1 VALDRKEDAV
11 RLPVLIAAALMPAV
25 AWFAQQGY
33 FGPDTGEISDRY
45 PTLLVPTGYAFSIW
59 GLIFLLDLAFALWQL
74 RGRWREHETL
84 LRLRPAV
91 AAGFTLT
98 ALWMPIFS
106 QQWFWLALAAIW
118 LALAC
123 MAWAA
128 VVLARDLSPLPGQ
141 TIWAKF
147 AISLH
152 AGWLSLA
159 AFLNTAQVI
168 VAYRL
173 LPTDRMLA
181 WSLALLA
188 LAAVLLLAL
197 NARMRGSTGYTL
209 AALWGL
215 AAVYV
220 KQADSALSGAIIAA
234 WAALAV
240 AALLLAQTLWLRLH
254 PRHRVFS
261 GHLSPGE

>member
-1 VALDRKEDAV
+1 MHAV
-11 RLPVLIAAALMPAV
+11 RLPVLIAAVLMPVV
-25 AWFAQQGY
+25 AWFSQEGY
-33 FGPDTGEISDRY
+33 FGPDNGQISARY
-45 PTLLVPTGYAFSIW
+45 PTLLVAAGYAFSIW
-59 GLIFLLDLAFALWQL
+59 GAIFLLDLLFAACQA
-74 RGRWREHETL
+74 RSRWREDDTL
-84 LRLRPAV
+84 LRVRPAA

-106 QQWFWLALAAIW
+106 QQWFWLALAVIW

-128 VVLARDLSPLPGQ
+128 VALARDTTPLPGQ
-141 TIWAKF
+141 AIWAKF
-147 AISLH
+147 GISLH

-173 LPTDRMLA
+173 LPGDDMLI
-181 WSLALLA
+181 WSLALFA
-188 LAAVLLLAL
+188 IAAVLLLAL
-197 NARMRGSTGYTL
+197 NARMRGNAGYVL

-215 AAVYV
+215 AGVYV
-220 KQADSALSGAIIAA
+220 EQSDSTLQGAQIAA
-234 WAALAV
+234 WTAV
-240 AALLLAQTLWLRLH
+240 GIGAVLLAQTLWLALH

>member
-1 VALDRKEDAV
+1 M
-11 RLPVLIAAALMPAV
+11 RLPVLTAAVLMPTM
-25 AWFAQQGY
+25 AWFSQQGY
-33 FGPDTGEISDRY
+33 FGPDNGEISDRY
-45 PTLLVPTGYAFSIW
+45 PTLLVAAGYAFSIW

-74 RGRWREHETL
+74 RSRVSQDETL
-84 LRLRPAV
+84 LRVRPAA

-106 QQWFWLALAAIW
+106 QQWFWLALAVIW

-128 VVLARDLSPLPGQ
+128 VVLARDPTPLPGQ
-141 TIWAKF
+141 AVWAKF
-147 AISLH
+147 ALSLH

-168 VAYRL
+168 VAYGLLSGVDRL
-173 LPTDRMLA
+173 V
-181 WSLALLA
+181 WSLALLTT
-188 LAAVLLLAL
+188 AALLLWVL
-197 NARMRGSTGYTL
+197 NARMRGSLGYAL

-215 AAVYV
+215 AGVYV
-220 KQADSALSGAIIAA
+220 KQSESALEGADIAA
-234 WAALAV
+234 WSAV
-240 AALLLAQTLWLRLH
+240 AIGALLLAQTLWLRLH

>member
-1 VALDRKEDAV
+1 M
-11 RLPVLIAAALMPAV
+11 RLPVLIAAAMMPTV
-25 AWFAQQGY
+25 AWFSQQGY
-33 FGPDTGEISDRY
+33 FGLDNGEISDRY
-45 PTLLVPTGYAFSIW
+45 PTLLVAAGAAFSIW

-74 RGRWREHETL
+74 RSRVGDDDTWIRV
-84 LRLRPAV
+84 RPAA

-106 QQWFWLALAAIW
+106 QQWFWLALAVIW

-123 MAWAA
+123 MAVAA
-128 VVLARDLSPLPGQ
+128 VVLARCPTPLPGQ
-141 TIWAKF
+141 AIWAKF

-159 AFLNTAQVI
+159 AFLNLAQVI

-173 LPTDRMLA
+173 LPVDDMTV
-181 WSLALLA
+181 WSLVLWA
-188 LAAVLLLAL
+188 LAALLLLVL
-197 NARMRGSTGYTL
+197 NARMRGSSGYAL
-209 AALWGL
+209 AVLWGL
-215 AAVYV
+215 AWVYLRQSESTLRGADISAWTAV
-220 KQADSALSGAIIAA
+220 AI
-234 WAALAV
+234 